1 MSLLA
6 KGIVAGA
13 AISAGCLVFLIS
25 ASAADIVNKQLAAC
39 LAEKKPMGEVNSCG
53 KKWKIGSSSAR
64 LAADGNVSVEVSG
77 LVLDDVSVGDANG
90 SPDGVDAIAVAV
102 LCDGKVAAQADPV
115 PLSSRAMQSSP
126 ASSLC
131 LKTADRRRSSF
142 VRDIKAR
149 SAAGSPAPV
158 NKGNR
163 PARTRLGRAYLLI
176 GAASSISFAAL
187 RSFHKLAGIAADASA
202 TFAFT
207 SSGFTAPSTTET
219 TAGWANANWIAAWRS
234 VTLCFLQIASIA
246 FTLSTTALE
255 ASA

>member
-115 PLSSRAMQSSP
+115 PLSKQGDAKFAGKLALP
-126 ASSLC
+126 ENC
-131 LKTADRRRSSF
+131 
-142 VRDIKAR
+142 
-149 SAAGSPAPV
+149 GSPALV
-158 NKGNR
+158 VRERYQGK
-163 PARTRLGRAYLLI
+163 I
-176 GAASSISFAAL
+176 GGW
-187 RSFHKLAGIAADASA
+187 LAGAS
-202 TFAFT
+202 
-207 SSGFTAPSTTET
+207 
-219 TAGWANANWIAAWRS
+219 
-234 VTLCFLQIASIA
+234 Q
-246 FTLSTTALE
+246 
-255 ASA
+255 